1 MTSFGRRLDRLEAA
15 TTAGDRLP
23 IILWDDEPE
32 PEGIGTKPI
41 VRVRWMTEAEAD
53 ARA

>member
-15 TTAGDRLP
+15 TMAGDRQP
-23 IILWDDEPE
+23 IIVWGDEPE
-32 PEGIGTKPI
+32 PAEAGDRPI
-41 VRVRWMTEAEAD
+41 MRVRWMTEAEAD